1 MTDEKA
7 LGDALYGAGAHIG
20 VPESIQDYSPGYAIH
35 IVRSR
40 LLWSGKP
47 DENPHALCGAY
58 RGILEVFGHPF
69 PHIFKDDR
77 SEFDIVM
84 AAYRICAACRKKSD
98 ADDDAERALVH
109 IVGSVAETALCGYT
123 GQLAIKVGIFPYGA
137 YTEEALGEIAEDANG
152 VGKDIC
158 YKCKSYAEVE
168 IHGCGG
174 CGVRKCCP
182 CCDYGG
188 YPDGYI
194 YSDYA

>member
-7 LGDALYGAGAHIG
+7 LGDALYGAGGHTN
-20 VPESIQDYSPGYAIH
+20 VPESIQDYTPGHAIH
-35 IVRSR
+35 IVNSR
-40 LLWSGKP
+40 LWGGKMA
-47 DENPHALCGAY
+47 ENPHALCGAY
-58 RGILEVFGHPF
+58 RGILAVFGRPF
-69 PHIFKDDR
+69 AHIFKDDR

-84 AAYRICAACRKKSD
+84 AAYRICAACRVKSD
-98 ADDDAERALVH
+98 AADDAERALVH

-123 GQLAIKVGIFPYGA
+123 GRLALKVDIGA
-137 YTEEALGEIAEDANG
+137 YTEEALGGIAERAG
-152 VGKDIC
+152 SVGKDIC